1 MVTLCLQV
9 IRRMEGK
16 LTWLKEP
23 LPVQSR
29 RQSVNPS
36 GEQPFV
42 SGPTA
47 NTHTHI
53 HTQLHSSHPTPAAN
67 QHLGFLHA
75 LINSASIHGCR
86 QLRQ

>member
-47 NTHTHI
+47 NTHTYTHNCI
-53 HTQLHSSHPTPAAN
+53 VLTP
-67 QHLGFLHA
+67 HLPQTSTLAF
-75 LINSASIHGCR
+75 SMP
-86 QLRQ
+86 